1 MLYMADKS
9 TLLRTFNTLYFQ
21 FLEDLISIFPENID
35 IKSSKTFFEI
45 TKKANPSL
53 LIKIWQTYVSGPYGE
68 TLANGDLDYFISKD
82 YSEDLV
88 NLNNAADILKAID
101 KLRAPIKELSEENK
115 KHSLDY
121 LQKLN
126 KLSYAYSNM

>member
-1 MLYMADKS
+1 MADKS

-21 FLEDLISIFPENID
+21 FLEDLITIFPENLD
-35 IKSSKTFFEI
+35 IKSSKNFFEI

-53 LIKIWQTYVSGPYGE
+53 LIKIWQTYVAGPYGE
-68 TLANGDLDYFISKD
+68 TLTNGDLDYFINKD

-88 NLNNAADILKAID
+88 NLKNAADVLKAID
-101 KLRAPIKELSEENK
+101 KLRNPIKEMSEENK
-115 KHSLDY
+115 KHSLNY

-126 KLSYAYSNM
+126 KLSDAYSNM

>member
-1 MLYMADKS
+1 MADKT

-21 FLEDLISIFPENID
+21 FLEELISIFPENID

-68 TLANGDLDYFISKD
+68 TLANGDLDYFINKD

-101 KLRAPIKELSEENK
+101 KLRAPIKVLSEENK

-126 KLSYAYSNM
+126 KLSDAYSKM

>member
-21 FLEDLISIFPENID
+21 FLEELISIFPENID

-53 LIKIWQTYVSGPYGE
+53 LIKIWKTYVSGPYGE
-68 TLANGDLDYFISKD
+68 TLAQGDLDYFINKD

-115 KHSLDY
+115 NHSLDY

-126 KLSYAYSNM
+126 KLSDAYSNM

>member
-101 KLRAPIKELSEENK
+101 KL
-115 KHSLDY
+115 
-121 LQKLN
+121 
-126 KLSYAYSNM
+126 

>member
-1 MLYMADKS
+1 MADKT

-21 FLEDLISIFPENID
+21 NLEEMISIFHENID

-53 LIKIWQTYVSGPYGE
+53 LIKIWKTYVSGPYGE
-68 TLANGDLDYFISKD
+68 TLANGDLDYFINKD

-88 NLNNAADILKAID
+88 NLNNSTDILKAID

-115 KHSLDY
+115 KYSLDY

-126 KLSYAYSNM
+126 KLSDAYSKM

>member
-1 MLYMADKS
+1 MADKT

-21 FLEDLISIFPENID
+21 FLEELISIFPENID

-53 LIKIWQTYVSGPYGE
+53 LIKIWKTYVSGPYGE
-68 TLANGDLDYFISKD
+68 TLANGDLDYFINKD

-88 NLNNAADILKAID
+88 NLNNSTDILKAID

-115 KHSLDY
+115 KYSLDY

-126 KLSYAYSNM
+126 KLSDAYSKM

>member
-1 MLYMADKS
+1 MADKS
-9 TLLRTFNTLYFQ
+9 TILRTFNTLYFD
-21 FLEDLISIFPENID
+21 FLDDLIQIFPENMD
-35 IKSSKTFFEI
+35 IKSSKTFFEM

-68 TLANGDLDYFISKD
+68 TLAKGDLNYFIEKD
-82 YSEDLV
+82 YASDLS
-88 NLNNAADILKAID
+88 NLNNAAEVLKAID
-101 KLRAPIKELSEENK
+101 KLRNPIKDLSDENK

-126 KLSYAYSNM
+126 KLSSAYSMM

>member
-1 MLYMADKS
+1 MADKT

-21 FLEDLISIFPENID
+21 FLEELISIFPENID

-53 LIKIWQTYVSGPYGE
+53 LIKIWKTYVSGPYGE
-68 TLANGDLDYFISKD
+68 TLAQGDLDYFINKD

-115 KHSLDY
+115 NHSLDY

-126 KLSYAYSNM
+126 KLSDAYSNM

>member
-1 MLYMADKS
+1 MADKT

-68 TLANGDLDYFISKD
+68 TLAQGDLEYFINKD
-82 YSEDLV
+82 YSKDLS
-88 NLNNAADILKAID
+88 NLNNASDILKAID
-101 KLRAPIKELSEENK
+101 KLRAPINELSEENK

-126 KLSYAYSNM
+126 KLSDAYSKM

>member
-1 MLYMADKS
+1 MADKT

-21 FLEDLISIFPENID
+21 FLEELISIFPENID

-53 LIKIWQTYVSGPYGE
+53 LIKIWKTYVSGPYGE
-68 TLANGDLDYFISKD
+68 TLANGDLDYFINKD

-115 KHSLDY
+115 NHSLDY

-126 KLSYAYSNM
+126 KLSDAYSNM

>member
-1 MLYMADKS
+1 MADKT

-21 FLEDLISIFPENID
+21 FLEELISIFPENID

-53 LIKIWQTYVSGPYGE
+53 LIKIWKTYVSSPYGQ
-68 TLANGDLDYFISKD
+68 TLAQGDLDYFINKD
-82 YSEDLV
+82 YSKDLV

-115 KHSLDY
+115 NHSLDY

-126 KLSYAYSNM
+126 KLSDAYSNM